1 MKGEMETMCH
11 QPTDLGVKMPRLFF
25 QLTHVNSEQV
35 GASQQIL
42 TGPPPPGLASP
53 PGRGKGRLEPGISL
67 CDLAHGANVL
77 GSTHPP
83 APSTSSLEW
92 RYNKHHI

>member
-42 TGPPPPGLASP
+42 TGPPPARPGLAAWERQ
-53 PGRGKGRLEPGISL
+53 GKAGARGLL
-67 CDLAHGANVL
+67 L
-77 GSTHPP
+77 
-83 APSTSSLEW
+83 
-92 RYNKHHI
+92 